1 MKKLLFGRKRSGAHR
16 AEDGLRRCTIWRM
29 RYLAAAAIAVVLP
42 LTASAETFR
51 CGKWII
57 DQDTTREELLRKCGP
72 PASRESRVEDVRA
85 PNVYTGGNN
94 KVGETVIETWTYD
107 LGAGKSPMV
116 VILVDG
122 QVKKI
127 ERKPR

>member
-1 MKKLLFGRKRSGAHR
+1 
-16 AEDGLRRCTIWRM
+16 M
-29 RYLAAAAIAVVLP
+29 RTLPAIAALALLLP

-57 DQDTTREELLRKCGP
+57 DEDVTREDLLHKCGTP
-72 PASRESRVEDVRA
+72 TSRESRVEDVRA

-94 KVGETVIETWTYD
+94 KVGETVIETWVYD
-107 LGAGKSPMV
+107 LGSGKSPMV
-116 VILVDG
+116 VTLVDG

-127 ERKPR
+127 ERKAR

>member
-1 MKKLLFGRKRSGAHR
+1 M
-16 AEDGLRRCTIWRM
+16 
-29 RYLAAAAIAVVLP
+29 
-42 LTASAETFR
+42 
-51 CGKWII
+51 
-57 DQDTTREELLRKCGP
+57 
-72 PASRESRVEDVRA
+72 RA

>member
-1 MKKLLFGRKRSGAHR
+1 MKLRSVIVVFTLL
-16 AEDGLRRCTIWRM
+16 
-29 RYLAAAAIAVVLP
+29 LP
-42 LTASAETFR
+42 PAASAETFR

-57 DQDTTREELLRKCGP
+57 DQDVTREDLLHKCGTP
-72 PASRESRVEDVRA
+72 TSRESRVEDVRA
-85 PNVYTGGNN
+85 PNGYTGGNV

-116 VILVDG
+116 VTIVDG

-127 ERKPR
+127 ERKER

>member
-1 MKKLLFGRKRSGAHR
+1 MKLAFVVAASALLPA
-16 AEDGLRRCTIWRM
+16 
-29 RYLAAAAIAVVLP
+29 
-42 LTASAETFR
+42 TASAETFR

-57 DQDTTREELLRKCGP
+57 DADVSREELLHKCGTP
-72 PASRESRVEDVRA
+72 TSRDSRVEDVRA
-85 PNVYTGGNN
+85 PNVYTGGNT

-107 LGAGKSPMV
+107 LGPGKFPMV
-116 VILVDG
+116 VTLVDG